1 MSATPDLTLGY
12 QAQAPSFS
20 YSLSHP
26 KSFMPFYELMHSD
39 TLNHFTHS
47 SAVPLKKEIGKEIV
61 LTVSG
66 ALPNFDSVG
75 HKILS
80 ANHDF
85 ISDVLQND
93 LLTSPMKKEIIL
105 FSIKASQMGDDIGSH
120 ILQCYYNL
128 VDKCL

>member
-1 MSATPDLTLGY
+1 MSATPDFTLGY
-12 QAQAPSFS
+12 QAPSFA

-26 KSFMPFYELMHSD
+26 KSFMPFYKLMHSD
-39 TLNHFTHS
+39 TLNHFTHPS
-47 SAVPLKKEIGKEIV
+47 VVPLKKEIGKEIV

-85 ISDVLQND
+85 ISDILQND